1 MIGQEIY
8 FNCDDN
14 ILSNALREI
23 ENQKN
28 VVALDLFKNQL
39 GQPD

>member
-1 MIGQEIY
+1 MEQEIY

-23 ENQKN
+23 ENQKT
-28 VVALDLFKNQL
+28 LL
-39 GQPD
+39 P